1 MAKIKQ
7 ESRYYVCDVC
17 KKKITGSHYRLKK
30 KNVSWWRRS
39 RWQNFDICSDCMWI
53 LIYLIDKYRDEYQEY
68 QKEMW
73 RKYEQETERR
83 EKDADIQQTGESQ
96 RARTLSDQEKKEEL

>member
-7 ESRYYVCDVC
+7 ESHYLMCDVC
-17 KKKITGSHYRLKK
+17 GRKISSSHYKFKKKTT
-30 KNVSWWRRS
+30 NW
-39 RWQNFDICSDCMWI
+39 WQNFDICYECMHV
-53 LIYLIDKYRDEYQEY
+53 LIYLINKYRDEYQEHLN
-68 QKEMW
+68 KMW

-96 RARTLSDQEKKEEL
+96 RA